1 MLGPMGTATAR
12 GRETAPFG
20 SWRSSLTSELL
31 VRGGLS
37 LSQPRL
43 DGGEL
48 HWVEGRPGEGGRQ
61 VVVRARGRGIE
72 DLSPPGVSVR
82 SRVHEYGGG
91 DYLVR
96 RGVLFFVDFAEPGI
110 FRREA
115 HGVSR
120 VRGTLPAA
128 RYADFELSPD
138 GRWLACVEEELRPGV
153 EPANRLVAL
162 ELASGERRV
171 VEVAFDF
178 VSFPRFAPD
187 GRALA
192 YTAWRHPDMPWDAT
206 ELRVLGWRP
215 DGPASAP
222 RTLAGGPGES
232 IFQPGFSPGGRL
244 TFVSDR
250 SGWWNLEQLRG
261 DERVPLCPRP
271 AEFGL
276 AQWVFGLSTWDFVD
290 ERTILCSFGSAGT
303 HRLARLDVES
313 GALRELALPYSE
325 FQGLRVEG
333 RSACFLGASATRPVS
348 VCRLDLADGR
358 VEEPR
363 SSFALELEEGLVAEP
378 EAIEFASGDGRR
390 AHAFAYAPRNP
401 GYAGPRGERP
411 LLLVK
416 SHGGPTSASLPSLQ
430 LAIQYWTSRGFA
442 VVDVN
447 YGGSTGYGRDY
458 RNLLRGQWGVV
469 DVEDCAAAARHLA
482 GAGLADPRRL
492 CISGGSA
499 GGYTTLCAL
508 TFYSLFAAG
517 ASHYGVGDLEAL
529 ARDTHKFESRYLDRL
544 VGPYPERRDLYVARS
559 PIHHVERLACPVA
572 FFQGLEDRVVPP
584 SQAEAMVAALAARGI
599 PHAYVAFPGEQHGFR
614 RAENIRTALDGE
626 LFFYAQVFGF
636 DVEPK
641 PEAARLRRAATGADT
656 A

>member
-1 MLGPMGTATAR
+1 
-12 GRETAPFG
+12 
-20 SWRSSLTSELL
+20 
-31 VRGGLS
+31 
-37 LSQPRL
+37 
-43 DGGEL
+43 
-48 HWVEGRPGEGGRQ
+48 
-61 VVVRARGRGIE
+61 
-72 DLSPPGVSVR
+72 
-82 SRVHEYGGG
+82 
-91 DYLVR
+91 
-96 RGVLFFVDFAEPGI
+96 
-110 FRREA
+110 
-115 HGVSR
+115 
-120 VRGTLPAA
+120 
-128 RYADFELSPD
+128 
-138 GRWLACVEEELRPGV
+138 VEEEPRPGG

-162 ELASGERRV
+162 ALGSGERRV
-171 VEVAFDF
+171 VEDGFDF

-206 ELRVLGWRP
+206 ELRLLGWRP
-215 DGPASAP
+215 EGPADAP
-222 RTLAGGPGES
+222 RSVAGGAGES

-261 DERVPLCPRP
+261 GERLALCPRA

-290 ERTILCSFGSAGT
+290 ERTVLCAFGAPGAQ
-303 HRLARLDVES
+303 RLARLDLES
-313 GALRELALPYSE
+313 GALREIALPYGE
-325 FQGLRVEG
+325 LHGLRVEG
-333 RSACFLGASATRPVS
+333 RSACFLGASPSRPLA
-348 VCRLDLADGR
+348 VCRLDLEGGR
-358 VEEPR
+358 VEELR
-363 SSFALELEEGLVAEP
+363 SSFTLELEDGLVAEA
-378 EAIEFASGDGRR
+378 EAIEFASADGRR
-390 AHAFAYAPRNP
+390 ARAFAYAPRH
-401 GYAGPRGERP
+401 PRFAAPPGERP
-411 LLLVK
+411 PLLVK
-416 SHGGPTSASLPSLQ
+416 SHGGPTSSTTSSLR

-458 RNLLRGQWGVV
+458 RNLLRGAWGVV
-469 DVEDCAAAARHLA
+469 DVEDCVAAARHLA

-499 GGYTTLCAL
+499 GGFTTLCAL
-508 TFYSLFAAG
+508 TFHDLFAAG

-544 VGPYPERRDLYVARS
+544 VGPYPERRDLYRARS
-559 PIHHVERLACPVA
+559 PVHHVDRLARPVA
-572 FFQGLEDRVVPP
+572 FFQGLDDRVVPP
-584 SQAEAMVAALAARGI
+584 SQAEALVAALAARGI

-641 PEAARLRRAATGADT
+641 PEAVRLRRPAPGAGG
-656 A
+656 AW

>member
-1 MLGPMGTATAR
+1 MFGPMGIST
-12 GRETAPFG
+12 GRVRQTAPFG
-20 SWRSSLTSELL
+20 SWRSPLTSELL

-43 DGGEL
+43 DGGDL
-48 HWVEGRPGEGGRQ
+48 HWIEGRPAEGGRQ
-61 VVVRARGRGIE
+61 VVVRARGGAIR
-72 DLSPPGVSVR
+72 DLSPAGRNVR

-91 DYLVR
+91 DYLVA

-110 FRREA
+110 FRQDA

-120 VRGTLPAA
+120 VRGALPDA
-128 RYADFELSPD
+128 RYADFALSPD
-138 GRWLACVEEELRPGV
+138 ARWLACVEEEPRAGL
-153 EPANRLVAL
+153 EPANRLVAFA
-162 ELASGERRV
+162 LARGERRV
-171 VEVAFDF
+171 IEDGFDF
-178 VSFPRFAPD
+178 VAFPRFAPD

-206 ELRVLGWRP
+206 ELRVLGWRGE
-215 DGPASAP
+215 GPAGTA
-222 RTLAGGPGES
+222 RTVAGGPGES
-232 IFQPGFSPGGRL
+232 ILQPGFSPAGRL

-261 DERVPLCPRP
+261 DARVPLCSRP

-290 ERTILCSFGSAGT
+290 ERTILTSFGSAGT
-303 HRLARLDVES
+303 HRLAQLDVES
-313 GALRELALPYSE
+313 GALRELPLPYSE
-325 FQGLRVEG
+325 FEGVRVEG
-333 RSACFLGASATRPVS
+333 RSACFLGASPTRPVT
-348 VCRLDLADGR
+348 VCRLDLTDGR
-358 VEEPR
+358 VEELR
-363 SSFALELEEGLVAEP
+363 SSFALELEAGLVAEP
-378 EAIEFASGDGRR
+378 EAIEFASADGRR
-390 AHAFAYAPRNP
+390 AHAFAYAPRHP
-401 GYAGPRGERP
+401 RAAGPAGERP
-411 LLLVK
+411 PLLVK
-416 SHGGPTSASLPSLQ
+416 SHGGPTSISVPSLR

-458 RNLLRGQWGVV
+458 RNLLRGAWGVV
-469 DVEDCAAAARHLA
+469 DVEDCLAAARHLA
-482 GAGLADPRRL
+482 DAGLADPRRL

-499 GGYTTLCAL
+499 GGFTTLCAL
-508 TFYSLFAAG
+508 TFHDLFAAG
-517 ASHYGVGDLEAL
+517 ASHYGIGDLEAL
-529 ARDTHKFESRYLDRL
+529 RDTHKFESRYLDRL

-559 PIHHVERLACPVA
+559 PIHHVERLARPVA

-584 SQAEAMVAALAARGI
+584 GQAEAMVAALAARGI
-599 PHAYVAFPGEQHGFR
+599 PHAYVPFAGEQHGFR

-641 PEAARLRRAATGADT
+641 PEAVRLRRADPPRSA
-656 A
+656 